1 MCFVLIIDIC
11 SKQQISHKLRLTQY
25 NQKEI
30 KKIEIHMRN
39 LIIVCYIIWQKCM
52 IFFYYARTFNNNKM
66 HIILG

>member
-30 KKIEIHMRN
+30 KKNWNTYEKFNHCVLHYMTEM
-39 LIIVCYIIWQKCM
+39 YD
-52 IFFYYARTFNNNKM
+52 FFYYARTFNNNKM